1 MKKIFI
7 QGLVA
12 GILSALASII
22 YSTIYQNTMLTDFGK
37 VINIGS
43 IIGSSLIGCMLIA
56 LGYFALLKSNKTSL
70 AGWLNIIICLLSFA
84 SIIGP
89 IGMSLPLDIESPE
102 LFPGLVVPMHFFPAL
117 SFFAI
122 APFFR
127 DTIKDSSK

>member
-12 GILSALASII
+12 GILSALASVI
-22 YSTIYQNTMLTDFGK
+22 YSSIYQNTMLTDFDK

-56 LGYFALLKSNKTSL
+56 LGYFALLKSNKTNL
-70 AGWLNIIICLLSFA
+70 VGWLNIIICLLSFA

-89 IGMSLPLDIESPE
+89 IAMSLPLDIESPE

-117 SFFAI
+117 TFFAI
-122 APFFR
+122 SPFFAG
-127 DTIKDSSK
+127 SSKPSE